1 MRLSRFVLSLR
12 DVVPG
17 EHVLYDVIG
26 DRYVGVDGATLAAIE
41 RWSEAPPAGDAEADT
56 ARTLAELG
64 FVVSGRAEDE
74 RRFEA
79 HRAAAAEG
87 FPETA
92 YVILMPTLSCNLA
105 CTYCFQKDHPA
116 SGRMSAETEAAA
128 LAWIERKVVTSG
140 ARRLLVHY
148 IGGEPLLRKDFL
160 VRTAHAL
167 AAALRPRGVAFDWE
181 ITTNGIGLEPGLLD
195 ELSAL
200 GRGAVKVTL
209 DGDRDNHDA
218 ARVHRDGRGTFDAV
232 FDALAAVARACPDV
246 TLRVGGNVRPGAES
260 SCKALLDRLEAA
272 GLAGRFESV
281 RFKPVMD
288 VGHGCGQSCG
298 NQQASTD
305 QLTQLGARRGIAREA
320 PAGIDAVTP
329 CELHWD
335 RAFVI
340 DPAGRIYKCF
350 AVAGRPELALGTVQ
364 ADALSADP
372 LTAGRPW
379 ESCGDD
385 CPFAPVCLGGCLG
398 GRYLQLGRPGGI
410 MCDRPALEA
419 RFRAEIARRYLEEFH
434 PGAVPAAPDVPTVPV
449 LAVCEVSAAA

>member
-1 MRLSRFVLSLR
+1 MRLSRFVLTLR

-26 DRYVGVDGATLAAIE
+26 DRYVGVDGGTLAAVE
-41 RWSEAPPAGDAEADT
+41 RWSAAPPAEGAEADT

-64 FVVSGRAEDE
+64 LVVAGCAEDE
-74 RRFEA
+74 ARFEA
-79 HRAAAAEG
+79 YRASAAEG

-128 LAWIERKVVTSG
+128 LAWIERKVMTTG

-160 VRTAHAL
+160 VRTARAL
-167 AAALRPRGVAFDWE
+167 AGALRPRGVAFAWE
-181 ITTNGIGLEPGLLD
+181 ITTNGIGLDPGLLGD
-195 ELSAL
+195 LSAL
-200 GRGAVKVTL
+200 GHGTVKVTL

-218 ARVHRDGRGTFDAV
+218 ARVYRDGRGSFDAV
-232 FDALAAVARACPDV
+232 FDALVTVARACPDV
-246 TLRVGGNVRPGAES
+246 TFRVGGNVRPGAEA
-260 SCKALLDRLEAA
+260 SCEALLDRLEAA

-288 VGHGCGQSCG
+288 VERGCGQSCG
-298 NQQASTD
+298 SQQASTD

-320 PAGIDAVTP
+320 PAGIDTVTP

-335 RAFVI
+335 RSFVI
-340 DPAGRIYKCF
+340 DPAGRVYKCF
-350 AVAGRPELALGTVQ
+350 AVAGRPELALGTVR
-364 ADALSADP
+364 ADELSPDP

-379 ESCGDD
+379 ESCGAD

-398 GRYLQLGRPGGI
+398 GRYMQLGRPGGI

-434 PGAVPAAPDVPTVPV
+434 PGAAPAAPAGHAVP
-449 LAVCEVSAAA
+449 EVSAAA